1 MQLSWRRSAYGLLLI
16 AGAGWILISADR
28 TGAATSAQISAPQKG
43 FSAPDFALKATD
55 GSSVA
60 LSDFRGQAV
69 LLDLWATWCNPC
81 REEMPSIEKM
91 YAEYRDQGFVVI
103 AVNAT
108 IQDDPLAVSE
118 FVSEFGLSFPV
129 LLDVN
134 GEVSRLYEL
143 RVLPTSFFI
152 DRQGVIQEV
161 VVGGPMP
168 EALLRARIEEI
179 LK

>member
-1 MQLSWRRSAYGLLLI
+1 MQLSWRRGAYGLLLI
-16 AGAGWILISADR
+16 AGAGWILLSADR
-28 TGAATSAQISAPQKG
+28 TGAATAAQIAAPQKG
-43 FSAPDFALKATD
+43 FSAPDFVLEATD
-55 GSSVA
+55 GLNVA

-69 LLDLWATWCNPC
+69 LLNLWATWCDPC

-103 AVNAT
+103 GVNAT
-108 IQDDPLAVSE
+108 IQDDPLAVTE
-118 FVSEFGLSFPV
+118 FVNEFGLSFPI

-152 DRQGVIQEV
+152 DRQGVVQEV

-168 EALLRARIEEI
+168 EALLRSRIEEI